1 MFLFKTFLNTMLKY
15 KYYMVYQM
23 TLYFIRW
30 CSVVQLE
37 GSSVN
42 FEKNVVVDSR
52 ESLFLYKNEKDEL
65 GF

>member
-1 MFLFKTFLNTMLKY
+1 MLKY

-23 TLYFIRW
+23 TIYFIRW

-42 FEKNVVVDSR
+42 FEKNVVVDSM